1 LKGEN
6 KMNKDIK
13 KEIEEYVL
21 SEIKHLR
28 KLNRQQ
34 DEYEKTTSNSVDN
47 IKTLVE
53 LLQKEDV
60 NINNINLENRKINI
74 SEIKNNND
82 VDIKNKEIKL
92 NSKRDI
98 EIRNDRLIKILV
110 DGAVVLVPI
119 IFYNVWMNKGF
130 KFEETGTF
138 TSSTFKNLFG
148 KFKPT
153 K

>member
-1 LKGEN
+1 
-6 KMNKDIK
+6 MNKDIK